1 MKKLVSCRYGILAV
15 LIAGLSGC
23 FFDGQE
29 YNRIDYTP
37 DGVINTGNTH
47 TKAKAESSN
56 TVVKA
61 NQAAK
66 SSSLHDNSYVQ
77 SSKGGITTETKP
89 RVAPGPKRTAAP
101 QLPVIE

>member
-1 MKKLVSCRYGILAV
+1 MKKLVSCRYGILVA

-23 FFDGQE
+23 FFDGQD
-29 YNRIDYTP
+29 YNRIDYSP
-37 DGVINTGNTH
+37 DGMINTGNSH
-47 TKAKAESSN
+47 TKSKVESQN
-56 TVVKA
+56 TVVK
-61 NQAAK
+61 AAK

>member
-1 MKKLVSCRYGILAV
+1 MKKLVTGRHSILLV

-23 FFDGQE
+23 FFDGQD
-29 YNRIDYTP
+29 YDRVDYTP
-37 DGVINTGNTH
+37 DGMINTGNTH
-47 TKAKAESSN
+47 HKSKVESQAAVVKSNNVVKSHSSN
-56 TVVKA
+56 GNA
-61 NQAAK
+61 
-66 SSSLHDNSYVQ
+66 YVQ